1 MEKRI
6 EKALKRHVESLG
18 GLCLKFSSP
27 GMVGVPDRICLM
39 PDGRMFFVELKDKG
53 KKPRPIQ
60 DYRMSQIRALGFK
73 VYVIN
78 SAEAIK
84 EVI

>member
-39 PDGRMFFVELKDKG
+39 PGGHIIKALG

-73 VYVIN
+73 VYVID

-84 EVI
+84 EVIR